1 MLLLA
6 FLLSLIAS
14 ILFYVSMNKYEYDV
28 VGKSY
33 FHYLLSPKLSP
44 AQPMTLSASA
54 CLILDSTCKMLAFV
68 VLLTNILLI
77 EIYYFGLLSRKL
89 YFLFLSKL
97 FHNYQGYFY
106 LSYYCLPALIG

>member
-1 MLLLA
+1 
-6 FLLSLIAS
+6 
-14 ILFYVSMNKYEYDV
+14 MNKYEYDV

-77 EIYYFGLLSRKL
+77 EIYYFGLLSRTVILNIKL
-89 YFLFLSKL
+89 KCYYDKVDACALNQWIKNLGKL
-97 FHNYQGYFY
+97 F
-106 LSYYCLPALIG
+106 